1 MCRHSFVFSLLLQKL
16 YITNS
21 IETNPKEFSAHPGYV
36 SLFAIKFTDIK
47 RKHSLLLIVHS

>member
-47 RKHSLLLIVHS
+47 RNHSLLLIVHS